1 MNIAYQGTEEKEV
14 RPPKI
19 IIGQNL
25 VVPAGGESGW
35 SVGWAFG
42 PEKSEVAYEW
52 WVCE

>member
-1 MNIAYQGTEEKEV
+1 MNIPYQGTEEKEV

-42 PEKSEVAYEW
+42 PEKSKVAY
-52 WVCE
+52 